1 MTLRLCVLLWP
12 LPGREDELHRYENAV
27 LPLLVEHGGRLVARE
42 TVTRTNDAE
51 PLEVQLI
58 ELRDQAALEAYMAD
72 SRRIALE
79 ADRSGAIART
89 QVLRLE

>member
-58 ELRDQAALEAYMAD
+58 ELRDQAALDAYMAD

>member
-51 PLEVQLI
+51 PLEVQVI
-58 ELRDQAALEAYMAD
+58 ELRDQAALDAYMAD